1 MEATMSQQTTFTA
14 EEIETMLDLVERDI
28 KDRYARGA
36 TNLRRLE
43 RLRDRLK
50 GYDTSTYQGPG

>member
-14 EEIETMLDLVERDI
+14 EEIETMLDLVER
-28 KDRYARGA
+28 DRYARGA